1 MRFKTLFFDLDDTVY
16 PHTVGLWEEIR
27 RRMDVYMY
35 ERLNLSREEI
45 PKLRRYYLDTYG
57 TTLRGLQ
64 NTMHID
70 AQDFLAYVHNIPIQQ
85 YLKSNKALRHILLS
99 LPQRR
104 WIFTNSDRSHAQ
116 RVLSTL
122 GLLDCFEGIVDVNL
136 LEFVPKPDP
145 QAFIKVLSLAEARA
159 ETSVFF
165 DDAVR
170 NLDIAGK
177 MGFTT
182 VLVGPNSQL
191 NQNGFDY
198 HLQRLEELPDSLP
211 WLWDNQV

>member
-1 MRFKTLFFDLDDTVY
+1 MKFTTLFFDLDDTVY
-16 PHTVGLWEEIR
+16 PHTAGLWEEIR

-35 ERLNLSREEI
+35 ERLNLSQDEI

-85 YLKSNKALRHILLS
+85 YLKSNQALRHILLS
-99 LPQRR
+99 LPQRL

-122 GLLDCFEGIVDVNL
+122 GLFDCFEGIIDVNL

-170 NLDIAGK
+170 NLVIAGK